1 MCKCYQAEWDT
12 QNKPTDT
19 TVLCASLVTLRPLA
33 PERQHIDFCG
43 MPPTVVHGASCWN
56 QESSGLSS
64 GMSHSVLLSMT
75 DDLAHSPEMPNLSMN
90 ENKLCA

>member
-1 MCKCYQAEWDT
+1 MRKCYQAECDT
-12 QNKPTDT
+12 QNKATDT

-43 MPPTVVHGASCWN
+43 MSPTVVHGASCWN
-56 QESSGLSS
+56 QESSGLSF
-64 GMSHSVLLSMT
+64 GMSHAVMLIMT
-75 DDLAHSPEMPNLSMN
+75 DDPAPSPAMPNLFMN